1 MLIAITG
8 GTGFLGGHL
17 TEALLHAGHEVR
29 ILSRRP
35 QENSGKF
42 AHHPKVGFRALSLS
56 DDQKLNEALSDCD
69 AVAHLSGINREI
81 QAGDFQACHVQ
92 STKHIVVAAQKAH
105 LKKIIYISYLRARP
119 DKTSKYLQSK
129 WDGEEAVRAASLD
142 YTVIKPGLCFG
153 PRDQMIASIVHT
165 LQLTPLLGFFT
176 TVGWLEKTVRPI
188 YVGDMTRIMVEA
200 LTESALS
207 CKTVAVVGPE
217 ELKLSEAVKRV
228 AKVIGKSIVIVPT
241 PALLQYALAWSME
254 KVMRYPIVSV
264 PQIRMLA
271 EGMSE
276 PVGNVD
282 PLPFE
287 LQPKTYFTEEQIE
300 LSLKQIG

>member
-92 STKHIVVAAQKAH
+92 STKHIAVAAQKAH

-142 YTVIKPGLCFG
+142 YTVI
-153 PRDQMIASIVHT
+153 
-165 LQLTPLLGFFT
+165 
-176 TVGWLEKTVRPI
+176 
-188 YVGDMTRIMVEA
+188 
-200 LTESALS
+200 
-207 CKTVAVVGPE
+207 
-217 ELKLSEAVKRV
+217 
-228 AKVIGKSIVIVPT
+228 
-241 PALLQYALAWSME
+241 
-254 KVMRYPIVSV
+254 
-264 PQIRMLA
+264 
-271 EGMSE
+271 
-276 PVGNVD
+276 
-282 PLPFE
+282 
-287 LQPKTYFTEEQIE
+287 
-300 LSLKQIG
+300 